1 MEACGWLQDWWPQ
14 AVAVAALIFVMAR
27 TKTEIHELRKDVDDI
42 QSRNTYAEFIRLR
55 AEFDAV
61 IKQQEKNISAL
72 WEAFNSLRNGKRRGD

>member
-1 MEACGWLQDWWPQ
+1 MEAFGWLQDWWPL

-42 QSRNTYAEFIRLR
+42 QSRNTYAEHIRLR

-61 IKQQEKNISAL
+61 IKQIDKNVSAL
-72 WEAFNSLRNGKRRGD
+72 WDAYNRDGKRNRD

>member
-1 MEACGWLQDWWPQ
+1 MEAFGWLQDWWPQ
-14 AVAVAALIFVMAR
+14 AVALAALIFVMAR

-42 QSRNTYAEFIRLR
+42 QSRNTYAEHIRLR

-72 WEAFNSLRNGKRRGD
+72 WEAFNSLRNGKRYGD

>member
-1 MEACGWLQDWWPQ
+1 MEAVGWLQDWWPQ

-42 QSRNTYAEFIRLR
+42 QSRNTYAEHIRLR

-61 IKQQEKNISAL
+61 IKQIDKNVSAL
-72 WEAFNSLRNGKRRGD
+72 WDAYNRDGKRNRD

>member
-1 MEACGWLQDWWPQ
+1 MEAFGWLQDWWPQ

-42 QSRNTYAEFIRLR
+42 QSRNTYAEHIRLR

-61 IKQQEKNISAL
+61 IKQQEKNITAL
-72 WEAFNSLRNGKRRGD
+72 WKAYNGLRNGQRHGD

>member
-1 MEACGWLQDWWPQ
+1 MEAFGWLQDWWPQ

>member
-1 MEACGWLQDWWPQ
+1 MEAFGWLQDWWPQ

-42 QSRNTYAEFIRLR
+42 QSRNTYAEHIRLR

-61 IKQQEKNISAL
+61 IKQQEKNLTGL
-72 WEAFNSLRNGKRRGD
+72 WKAYNGLRNGQRHGD

>member
-1 MEACGWLQDWWPQ
+1 MEAFGWLQDWWPQ

-42 QSRNTYAEFIRLR
+42 QSRNTYAEHIRLR

-72 WEAFNSLRNGKRRGD
+72 WEAFNSLRNGKRYGD